1 MYDMLNCAGVAQ
13 SVEQL
18 IRNQQIVGS
27 SPITSSTSSRTSLCP
42 RRFFVNV
49 AFMLRRSSFP
59 SKPRSFYLLTC
70 KRAPLDKLS
79 LSPFRVVFSPIFL
92 YLPSKLY
99 PPFPFCL
106 SSRTSLCPR
115 RFLLTLI

>member
-1 MYDMLNCAGVAQ
+1 
-13 SVEQL
+13 
-18 IRNQQIVGS
+18 
-27 SPITSSTSSRTSLCP
+27 
-42 RRFFVNV
+42 
-49 AFMLRRSSFP
+49 MLRRSSFP
-59 SKPRSFYLLTC
+59 SKPRSFYLLAC